1 MRILH
6 IVDFYYPKLGGLEI
20 AVQRLAEEQVKLGHE
35 VKVITSDI
43 GASDR
48 LREEVINEV
57 EVIRVRSTKLLYD
70 DLTIPLEKPP
80 LVKDVDVIHVHTQN
94 SLFCLKIAQYAKKL
108 GKPLIYQFIAVDYT
122 KEDLRP
128 AIKILG
134 SLYQELIQRKA
145 ISLANKVITLNYR
158 DYYLVWRKFN
168 IKPYVVPHGIDER
181 YLKKPKDEH
190 VFKEKHKINTENVV
204 SYVGRLHPSKGI
216 DVLIRAI
223 PLIMREVD
231 DFVVVIAGRGSRFY
245 EERLVK
251 LAKRLGVEH
260 KVKFLGYVSEDEKI
274 SLLDSSKI
282 LVLPTRHFG
291 EAYPLIID
299 EAYARGVPVIATR
312 IGALP
317 YRVRHMETGLLIPP
331 VDPLSLAKSI
341 VVLTKNRGLFTRIRE
356 NLLRVRESILT
367 WRHVCEKLDKI
378 YGAKN

>member
-1 MRILH
+1 M
-6 IVDFYYPKLGGLEI
+6 
-20 AVQRLAEEQVKLGHE
+20 
-35 VKVITSDI
+35 
-43 GASDR
+43 
-48 LREEVINEV
+48 
-57 EVIRVRSTKLLYD
+57 
-70 DLTIPLEKPP
+70 
-80 LVKDVDVIHVHTQN
+80 
-94 SLFCLKIAQYAKKL
+94 
-108 GKPLIYQFIAVDYT
+108 
-122 KEDLRP
+122 
-128 AIKILG
+128 
-134 SLYQELIQRKA
+134 
-145 ISLANKVITLNYR
+145 
-158 DYYLVWRKFN
+158 
-168 IKPYVVPHGIDER
+168 
-181 YLKKPKDEH
+181 
-190 VFKEKHKINTENVV
+190 
-204 SYVGRLHPSKGI
+204 
-216 DVLIRAI
+216 
-223 PLIMREVD
+223 
-231 DFVVVIAGRGSRFY
+231 GRGSRFY